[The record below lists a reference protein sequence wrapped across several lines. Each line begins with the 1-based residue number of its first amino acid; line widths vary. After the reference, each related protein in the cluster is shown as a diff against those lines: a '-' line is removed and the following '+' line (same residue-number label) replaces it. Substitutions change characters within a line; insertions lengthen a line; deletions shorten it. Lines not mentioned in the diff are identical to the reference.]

1 MNFSNPHIFATK
13 YPIVFEKGANQLGTS
28 RNKNNKITKIKLQ
41 GNKVTIKVEDQLGDP
56 QISLDILIL
65 IK

>member
-1 MNFSNPHIFATK
+1 M
-13 YPIVFEKGANQLGTS
+13 FEKGANQPGTR
-28 RNKNNKITKIKLQ
+28 RNKNNKITKIKLH

-56 QISLDILIL
+56 QISLDMLIF